1 MARLFLTNIDLN
13 NNELQNA
20 VIQNLSS
27 APQSGNKEGRIYYD
41 TTTHVLRYYGASG
54 AWYNLAAGGTAASTV
69 ILQGDVTGTASVDP
83 QTGIITLDT
92 TISSSFATK
101 TYADSAASTA
111 QSNANIYTDSAITQ
125 ETSDR
130 NSAISTAR
138 ADAIGIAEGY
148 TDSAIST
155 EVANRNS
162 AIATAKAE
170 AESYTDSAIST
181 EVTNRNSAIATSLST
196 AESYAD
202 SAASTAQSNA
212 EGYTDNAF
220 ANFTDPT
227 FNSVNVT
234 NDVVIHGNLNV
245 EGTLTAINKQEID
258 ITDNKIVLNSNFT
271 TGTPSQDAAIQV
283 KRGSAND
290 VNIVWSEGNKDWT
303 LTNDGNHYFAIARK
317 AVFTVGDSSNT
328 SFDVVHNLGTQDI
341 TVAVREN
348 NAEYNLVETDV
359 KFKDLNTVTISFTDA
374 PDLNSYKVIV
384 VG

>member
-69 ILQGDVTGTASVDP
+69 TLQGDVTGTASVDP

-101 TYADSAASTA
+101 TYADLAASTA
-111 QSNANIYTDSAITQ
+111 QSNANSYTDSAITQ
-125 ETSDR
+125 EVSDR

-138 ADAIGIAEGY
+138 ADAIGVAEGY
-148 TDSAIST
+148 TDSAISN
-155 EVANRNS
+155 EVTNRNS

-202 SAASTAQSNA
+202 SAALAAQNNA

-227 FNSVNVT
+227 FNSVTVT

-328 SFDVVHNLGTQDI
+328 SFDVVHNLNTQDI

-374 PDLNSYKVIV
+374 PDLNSYKVII